1 MEVSVMYGILI
12 VDDNSLVRMS
22 LVNLISWKQHNATLV
37 AIAHD
42 GNEAFRLC
50 EERLPHIVITDIK
63 MPGCDGITLMQKIH
77 RYYPMIQVIAI
88 SAHGV
93 FEYAKQ
99 AMQAGCLNYILK
111 PISGE
116 ELNESIASAIA
127 VIQSRGG
134 RTDED
139 LYNLYEYALNSY
151 LSSTEKYCAVFLA
164 GWELPTTE
172 EIESICA
179 TKYSGQILKAPTQ
192 YFQTFLLI
200 FEKNDVLDNL
210 KKITNAL
217 VARDGCRYVIEPIPE
232 AVLIDEVGSYFVGIK
247 KKVALTAFWAGNLV
261 VHDERFILEKLE
273 DEVKIYWSLIDY
285 QGMAN
290 ALMKRLDRSDI
301 RDFSAMRKNKKL
313 IEDYLRLLMTICLSR
328 FDEVCEL
335 MQYAQQGKIL
345 STLVWHSGEMAHNEA
360 MINLMELASFTG
372 IKMGI
377 GVHAARYQ
385 TCPQLWELLS
395 VERSQG
401 GVWGLIE
408 PILHCGGM
416 GVMAECGCPP
426 EALKQHCVRAM
437 KEIEE
442 IAGKAGMPKGYMAFM
457 DTDLK
462 TLTQLH
468 PELYQAVEEVGLD
481 YYISSALPGRNRI
494 LYQGKSMVAFNLTP
508 RNVCA
513 GSPYVRMSVMEDIV
527 ECERTAPGWIM
538 GVLDSP
544 VVSFT
549 PYIWNRGSK
558 FMEIVNW
565 MVHGETINVLPHTI
579 SRYTRILKKMGYIE

>member
-1 MEVSVMYGILI
+1 MMATLCRDKYVALYGAAKPKKLKDIEVSSYTEQYTCAM
-12 VDDNSLVRMS
+12 
-22 LVNLISWKQHNATLV
+22 
-37 AIAHD
+37 
-42 GNEAFRLC
+42 E
-50 EERLPHIVITDIK
+50 DIK
-63 MPGCDGITLMQKIH
+63 QLTKATNNNVLVGRQIGDGDLFEWGKHGICIKIMDPN
-77 RYYPMIQVIAI
+77 RPAFPSVSTIPYQWANT
-88 SAHGV
+88 
-93 FEYAKQ
+93 ER
-99 AMQAGCLNYILK
+99 CWD
-111 PISGE
+111 E
-116 ELNESIASAIA
+116 NEPS
-127 VIQSRGG
+127 
-134 RTDED
+134 DE
-139 LYNLYEYALNSY
+139 
-151 LSSTEKYCAVFLA
+151 
-164 GWELPTTE
+164 
-172 EIESICA
+172 
-179 TKYSGQILKAPTQ
+179 Q
-192 YFQTFLLI
+192 
-200 FEKNDVLDNL
+200 
-210 KKITNAL
+210 
-217 VARDGCRYVIEPIPE
+217 
-232 AVLIDEVGSYFVGIK
+232 
-247 KKVALTAFWAGNLV
+247 
-261 VHDERFILEKLE
+261 
-273 DEVKIYWSLIDY
+273 
-285 QGMAN
+285 
-290 ALMKRLDRSDI
+290 
-301 RDFSAMRKNKKL
+301 
-313 IEDYLRLLMTICLSR
+313 
-328 FDEVCEL
+328 L

>member
-1 MEVSVMYGILI
+1 MYGILI

-179 TKYSGQILKAPTQ
+179 TKYSGQILKASTQ

-290 ALMKRLDRSDI
+290 ALMKRLDR
-301 RDFSAMRKNKKL
+301 R
-313 IEDYLRLLMTICLSR
+313 RL
-328 FDEVCEL
+328 
-335 MQYAQQGKIL
+335 
-345 STLVWHSGEMAHNEA
+345 
-360 MINLMELASFTG
+360 
-372 IKMGI
+372 
-377 GVHAARYQ
+377 
-385 TCPQLWELLS
+385 
-395 VERSQG
+395 
-401 GVWGLIE
+401 
-408 PILHCGGM
+408 
-416 GVMAECGCPP
+416 
-426 EALKQHCVRAM
+426 
-437 KEIEE
+437 
-442 IAGKAGMPKGYMAFM
+442 
-457 DTDLK
+457 
-462 TLTQLH
+462 
-468 PELYQAVEEVGLD
+468 
-481 YYISSALPGRNRI
+481 
-494 LYQGKSMVAFNLTP
+494 
-508 RNVCA
+508 
-513 GSPYVRMSVMEDIV
+513 
-527 ECERTAPGWIM
+527 
-538 GVLDSP
+538 
-544 VVSFT
+544 
-549 PYIWNRGSK
+549 
-558 FMEIVNW
+558 
-565 MVHGETINVLPHTI
+565 
-579 SRYTRILKKMGYIE
+579 

>member
-1 MEVSVMYGILI
+1 MYGILI

-335 MQYAQQGKIL
+335 MVYRIISALGVYNTRMAGFLLYIGTDIIAIYIFLQQL
-345 STLVWHSGEMAHNEA
+345 STIPVSLDEA
-360 MINLMELASFTG
+360 AIIDGASYFTVYRRIILPLLRPAITTIVIIKGVG
-372 IKMGI
+372 IYNDFYI
-377 GVHAARYQ
+377 PYQ
-385 TCPQLWELLS
+385 YMPKNSLRVVATTLFQFKGQYGTQWEVICAGAIITVIPILIIFILL
-395 VERSQG
+395 QKQIYN
-401 GVWGLIE
+401 GLI
-408 PILHCGGM
+408 
-416 GVMAECGCPP
+416 
-426 EALKQHCVRAM
+426 
-437 KEIEE
+437 
-442 IAGKAGMPKGYMAFM
+442 
-457 DTDLK
+457 
-462 TLTQLH
+462 
-468 PELYQAVEEVGLD
+468 
-481 YYISSALPGRNRI
+481 
-494 LYQGKSMVAFNLTP
+494 QGSIK
-508 RNVCA
+508 
-513 GSPYVRMSVMEDIV
+513 
-527 ECERTAPGWIM
+527 
-538 GVLDSP
+538 
-544 VVSFT
+544 
-549 PYIWNRGSK
+549 
-558 FMEIVNW
+558 
-565 MVHGETINVLPHTI
+565 
-579 SRYTRILKKMGYIE
+579 

>member
-1 MEVSVMYGILI
+1 MYGILI

-93 FEYAKQ
+93 FEYAKH

-247 KKVALTAFWAGNLV
+247 K
-261 VHDERFILEKLE
+261 
-273 DEVKIYWSLIDY
+273 
-285 QGMAN
+285 
-290 ALMKRLDRSDI
+290 RSP
-301 RDFSAMRKNKKL
+301 
-313 IEDYLRLLMTICLSR
+313 LRLFGLGIWSYMTRGLS
-328 FDEVCEL
+328 
-335 MQYAQQGKIL
+335 
-345 STLVWHSGEMAHNEA
+345 
-360 MINLMELASFTG
+360 
-372 IKMGI
+372 
-377 GVHAARYQ
+377 
-385 TCPQLWELLS
+385 
-395 VERSQG
+395 
-401 GVWGLIE
+401 
-408 PILHCGGM
+408 
-416 GVMAECGCPP
+416 
-426 EALKQHCVRAM
+426 
-437 KEIEE
+437 
-442 IAGKAGMPKGYMAFM
+442 
-457 DTDLK
+457 
-462 TLTQLH
+462 
-468 PELYQAVEEVGLD
+468 
-481 YYISSALPGRNRI
+481 
-494 LYQGKSMVAFNLTP
+494 
-508 RNVCA
+508 
-513 GSPYVRMSVMEDIV
+513 
-527 ECERTAPGWIM
+527 
-538 GVLDSP
+538 
-544 VVSFT
+544 
-549 PYIWNRGSK
+549 
-558 FMEIVNW
+558 
-565 MVHGETINVLPHTI
+565 
-579 SRYTRILKKMGYIE
+579 

>member
-1 MEVSVMYGILI
+1 MVEKKKMLMFISQLEMAEVSVIIPTLSWVAEQAGMVFEAYLGSERDGLLFAKTGSTVLGGNHFQQFNYLNAYYDIYYFVYGTISLFDSSIQAFSKNVIVRAESIREFYCGVQDYFGLKEEKIVLFGTEYINDGTTSREFFPYFYPEVLFQQAWGYIGQKDDFPPEKIVSEIAPLSNTTGVETLSAEIAHRYEKQANGVAFGDPDAIL
-12 VDDNSLVRMS
+12 SMM
-22 LVNLISWKQHNATLV
+22 ATLCRDKYV
-37 AIAHD
+37 ALYGAANPKKLKDIEVSAYT
-42 GNEAFRLC
+42 EQYTCAM
-50 EERLPHIVITDIK
+50 EDIK
-63 MPGCDGITLMQKIH
+63 QLTKATDNYVLVGRQIGDGDLFEWGKHGICIKIMDPN
-77 RYYPMIQVIAI
+77 RPAFPSVSTIPYRWANT
-88 SAHGV
+88 
-93 FEYAKQ
+93 ER
-99 AMQAGCLNYILK
+99 CWD
-111 PISGE
+111 E
-116 ELNESIASAIA
+116 NEPS
-127 VIQSRGG
+127 
-134 RTDED
+134 DE
-139 LYNLYEYALNSY
+139 
-151 LSSTEKYCAVFLA
+151 
-164 GWELPTTE
+164 
-172 EIESICA
+172 
-179 TKYSGQILKAPTQ
+179 Q
-192 YFQTFLLI
+192 
-200 FEKNDVLDNL
+200 
-210 KKITNAL
+210 
-217 VARDGCRYVIEPIPE
+217 
-232 AVLIDEVGSYFVGIK
+232 
-247 KKVALTAFWAGNLV
+247 
-261 VHDERFILEKLE
+261 
-273 DEVKIYWSLIDY
+273 
-285 QGMAN
+285 
-290 ALMKRLDRSDI
+290 
-301 RDFSAMRKNKKL
+301 
-313 IEDYLRLLMTICLSR
+313 
-328 FDEVCEL
+328 L

-426 EALKQHCVRAM
+426 EALKRHCVRAM

-468 PELYQAVEEVGLD
+468 PELYHAVEEVGLD
-481 YYISSALPGRNRI
+481 YFISSALPGRNRI

-558 FMEIVNW
+558 FMEVINW
-565 MVHGETINVLPHTI
+565 MVQGETINVLPHTI
-579 SRYTRILKKMGYIE
+579 SRYIRILKKMGYIE